1 MSATLTVPL
10 TPELEEMIR
19 RTVESGRF
27 ADEREVVLEAL
38 RVFDEQ
44 ERLQRLRG
52 ALAVGLE
59 QIERGEE
66 VEYTP
71 ELLEQID
78 QAATQK
84 FSAGKLPKP
93 DVVP

>member
-1 MSATLTVPL
+1 MSATLTAPL
-10 TPELEEMIR
+10 TPEIEEMIR

-44 ERLQRLRG
+44 ERLQRLG
-52 ALAVGLE
+52 EALAIGLE

-66 VEYTP
+66 AEYTL

-78 QAATQK
+78 QAASRQFK
-84 FSAGKLPKP
+84 AGKVPKS